1 MPSLQ
6 SLRRKIGAFKNT
18 QKITKAMKMVAAAKL
33 KRSQDRIMA
42 ARPYAHGM
50 RSVVGNLSQR
60 VNRFAHP
67 LLQKREGKHIEVLVV
82 TSDSGLCGGFN
93 GNIVRR
99 TSEFVRQSEAR
110 GLQVSL
116 SIVGRKGRD
125 YFRRRSWVI
134 RQEWTGIFDKLSFEH
149 AIDIGGD
156 LTESFVKGR
165 FDELYVVYN
174 EFKSAIQQRVIVEKL
189 FPVNVQ
195 AEFGIARAEATTG
208 GTYLYEPDEADL
220 LSALVPKHFQ
230 VQAYRILLESA
241 AAEHGARM
249 AAMDGAARN
258 AGQLIKKVTLYYNKT
273 RQAAIT
279 QRTHGHRRRS
289 RSIEMNF
296 SGSCGPTSP
305 FILAPRPVWGPAA
318 SAW

>member
-6 SLRRKIGAFKNT
+6 SLRRKIAAFKNT

-33 KRSQDRIMA
+33 KRSQDRILA
-42 ARPYAHGM
+42 ARPYAHKM
-50 RSVVGNLSQR
+50 RGVLSNLSQR
-60 VNRFAHP
+60 VNRTSHP
-67 LLQKREGKHIEVLVV
+67 LLQKRDGKKIEILVV
-82 TSDSGLCGGFN
+82 TSDRGLCGGFN
-93 GNIVRR
+93 GNIVRK
-99 TSEFVRQSEAR
+99 SAEFVRQCEAQ
-110 GLQVSL
+110 GLSVNLSL
-116 SIVGRKGRD
+116 IGRKGRD
-125 YFRRRSWVI
+125 YFRRRSWPI

-156 LTESFVKGR
+156 LTENFVKGT

-189 FPVNVQ
+189 FPIDAA
-195 AEFGIARAEATTG
+195 AEFGAPPAAEGSSLG
-208 GTYLYEPDEADL
+208 GSYLYEPDEGEL

-230 VQAYRILLESA
+230 IQAYRILLESA

-249 AAMDGAARN
+249 AAMDGATRN

-279 QRTHGHRRRS
+279 KELMDIVGGA
-289 RSIEMNF
+289 EA
-296 SGSCGPTSP
+296 
-305 FILAPRPVWGPAA
+305 LK
-318 SAW
+318 